1 MEPGGG
7 TTLSEREVYALY
19 IRLKRDEMALDV
31 TLSAL
36 LNRIEKM
43 LQAELTIEEMESVE
57 TVFKKKFS

>member
-57 TVFKKKFS
+57 AVFKKKFS